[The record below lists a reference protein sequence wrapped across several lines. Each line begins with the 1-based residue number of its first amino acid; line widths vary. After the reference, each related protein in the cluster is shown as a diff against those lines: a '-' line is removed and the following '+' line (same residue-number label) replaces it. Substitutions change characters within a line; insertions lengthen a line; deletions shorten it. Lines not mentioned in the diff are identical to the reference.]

1 MSDEIERAYLY
12 WAYDDPDGPKGGLG
26 HFNGSEA
33 ARLAWGAATE
43 RAIARM
49 EKDGLC
55 LRHIAGFLS
64 EDVDCIACFEQ
75 ERAIAEI
82 EAVAQQSAA
91 DSETVP
97 ADYVRGVNAGWE
109 NACDE
114 IIRRLRGEGDGQ

>member
-1 MSDEIERAYLY
+1 MSDEIEKAKAYREWRATLRL
-12 WAYDDPDGPKGGLG
+12 PPP
-26 HFNGSEA
+26 EA
-33 ARLAWGAATE
+33 SLTWNAAWKAATE

-75 ERAIAEI
+75 ERAIAEV

-114 IIRRLRGEGDGQ
+114 IIRRLKGNDIAP